1 MVRCNYEYYSQYEFF
16 SDISSAK
23 ASASPQEELQIL
35 IRHIDPLQISM
46 LEHDLSKITQPF
58 VFETNL
64 DCRGYDINFE
74 NLSFLKSI
82 SINVDFSNYAA
93 LCKRAGRNVKKIL
106 VNFSNLPRCEN
117 ILIKDVSNQS
127 FMKYAAELT
136 VSGCPLLK
144 GLTIPTD
151 MTVKNNIEGC
161 PKLVF
166 NSKKNNGGFKISKT
180 LLEKELEEV
189 TNDDNINTA
198 DLIEVLSYTPSSQN
212 ILLVGRHGIGKSEIL
227 TDHFENKGMK
237 VIPLFL
243 GQMADPGDLIG
254 LPHFDEEAN
263 HTEYYPPY
271 WFPLDKKP
279 IVLFLD
285 ELNRA
290 RPELMQSVM
299 DLALNRKLAGKKLPE
314 GSQVIA
320 AVNAG
325 DEYQVEELD
334 PALMSRFNVY
344 FFNPTCADWISWAER
359 NDLDDRI
366 INFIEEKPDFLD
378 GKGLSDEKEYENSL
392 FKTPDR
398 RAWKK
403 VSDVV
408 KNIPK
413 LQENH
418 VKFIAGIIGKEAALA
433 FIRYSMNNEKIMVNL
448 CGSQNDD
455 ASFIGKG
462 EECNKKKFCI

>member
-1 MVRCNYEYYSQYEFF
+1 MVRLEYEYYSQFEFLAK
-16 SDISSAK
+16 AK
-23 ASASPQEELQIL
+23 ASASPQDELHIFMKY
-35 IRHIDPLQISM
+35 IDPLQ
-46 LEHDLSKITQPF
+46 LNLLTQDLQKIIQPF
-58 VFETNL
+58 VFETSM
-64 DCRGYDINFE
+64 DCKGFDLCFE
-74 NLSFLKSI
+74 NLKFLKALI
-82 SINVDFSNYAA
+82 LNLNFSNYAFYYGR
-93 LCKRAGRNVKKIL
+93 KAGRNVLHPKL
-106 VNFSNLPRCEN
+106 TLASLPSCES
-117 ILIKDVSNQS
+117 ILIRDNSEQHLC
-127 FMKYAAELT
+127 KYAAEIIISECEVLN
-136 VSGCPLLK
+136 SLSLPIDLK
-144 GLTIPTD
+144 
-151 MTVKNNIEGC
+151 VKNIEGC
-161 PKLVF
+161 PKLKF
-166 NSKKNNGGFKISKT
+166 NSMKKNGGFKISKT
-180 LLEKELEEV
+180 LLEKKLEEV

-254 LPHFDEEAN
+254 LPHFDEETN

-271 WFPLDKKP
+271 WFPLDDKP

-334 PALMSRFNVY
+334 PALVSRFNVY
-344 FFNPTCADWISWAER
+344 FFNPLPADWISWAER

-378 GKGLSDEKEYENSL
+378 GKGMSDEEYDNCL

-413 LQENH
+413 LQEKH
-418 VKFIAGIIGKEAALA
+418 VKFLSGIIGKEAAVS
-433 FIRYSMNNEKIMVNL
+433 FIQYCMNNEKFML
-448 CGSQNDD
+448 DLYESQNN
-455 ASFIGKG
+455 ASFEMGK
-462 EECNKKKFCI
+462 ESKKKKFCI

>member
-1 MVRCNYEYYSQYEFF
+1 MVKKLNFEYYSQNEFLA
-16 SDISSAK
+16 DVGK
-23 ASASPQEELQIL
+23 KASPQEELQIL

-106 VNFSNLPRCEN
+106 VNFSNLPRCKN
-117 ILIKDVSNQS
+117 ILIKDDSDQS

-136 VSGCPLLK
+136 VSECPLLK
-144 GLTIPTD
+144 ALTTPTD
-151 MTVKNNIEGC
+151 MTVKNIEGC
-161 PKLVF
+161 PLKF
-166 NSKKNNGGFKISKT
+166 NSMKKNGGFKISKT
-180 LLEKELEEV
+180 LLEKKLEEV
-189 TNDDNINTA
+189 TNDDDINTA
-198 DLIEVLSYTPSSQN
+198 DLKEVLKYTPSSQN

-254 LPHFDEEAN
+254 LPHFNAETH

-271 WFPLDKKP
+271 WFPLDDDKP

-334 PALMSRFNVY
+334 PALVSRFNVY
-344 FFNPTCADWISWAER
+344 FFNPSAADWISWAEK

-378 GKGLSDEKEYENSL
+378 GKGMSDEEYDNCL

-403 VSDVV
+403 VSDVI
-408 KNIPK
+408 KAIPK
-413 LQENH
+413 LQEKH
-418 VKFIAGIIGKEAALA
+418 VKFLSGIIGKEAAIS
-433 FIRYSMNNEKIMVNL
+433 FIQYSMNNEKIRIDL
-448 CGSQNDD
+448 YASQNDD
-455 ASFIGKG
+455 ATSIGMG
-462 EECNKKKFCI
+462 EECNKKKILCLTQ